1 MPTNVRHQA
10 VVWRC
15 QNCVNA
21 EGDTGCRVAKWVV
34 GHRQTYNEDL
44 KDKWNKQHSWVGKR
58 VAKMF
63 DSAIYT
69 GTITHWL
76 PDSKTEW
83 ELWRIQYEDGDMEEL
98 DILEL
103 LPILKDHINGNRNKS
118 QATAPPAKTKHE
130 LTRKDKRRE
139 KKRRRQCTHT
149 ISDHDTLHNG
159 QIAGRIHAS
168 NTILTTFMATINGST
183 AGVRGD
189 GHCLRRSLGKLWDMH
204 PGEVIGKMREGARY
218 IQQNAGK
225 LKIESNEEWYEC
237 VINRPSQWDSIQTN
251 TSHACSREDWGG
263 DNELCL
269 WAYITQTTIILTNK
283 NRNTY
288 TMYQPDRNSLPTIH
302 DARQLQRLHDSF
314 ILRGTEHAYLIYD
327 GYHYNPIR
335 YTNETPRDKNIT
347 MPIWVADPPTQK
359 GKRRHIII
367 SIDDSDNDS
376 DSNNEDRNYDE
387 GKHITRHRQKKI
399 KLEQKTERLQC
410 KKRKKTTAEEITPEH
425 RYKAHKTRPGNSGPT
440 SD

>member
-1 MPTNVRHQA
+1 M
-10 VVWRC
+10 
-15 QNCVNA
+15 
-21 EGDTGCRVAKWVV
+21 
-34 GHRQTYNEDL
+34 
-44 KDKWNKQHSWVGKR
+44 
-58 VAKMF
+58 
-63 DSAIYT
+63 
-69 GTITHWL
+69 
-76 PDSKTEW
+76 
-83 ELWRIQYEDGDMEEL
+83 
-98 DILEL
+98 
-103 LPILKDHINGNRNKS
+103 
-118 QATAPPAKTKHE
+118 
-130 LTRKDKRRE
+130 
-139 KKRRRQCTHT
+139 
-149 ISDHDTLHNG
+149 
-159 QIAGRIHAS
+159 
-168 NTILTTFMATINGST
+168 
-183 AGVRGD
+183 
-189 GHCLRRSLGKLWDMH
+189 GKLWDMH

-283 NRNTY
+283 NHSTY

-302 DARQLQRLHDSF
+302 DARQLQRLHDNF
-314 ILRGTEHAYLIYD
+314 ILRGIEHAYLIYD

-335 YTNETPRDKNIT
+335 YTNETPRNKNIT

-359 GKRRHIII
+359 GKRKHITI
-367 SIDDSDNDS
+367 SLDDSDNDS